1 MGNNNSKAVS
11 TIVILG
17 LEKAGKSLFMKKI
30 LELKKKEK
38 EITKLE
44 PTLGFNYITYDF
56 LNIVY
61 HIWELGGDNL
71 TRTYWSTF
79 YRSLAVNM
87 VVYIVNIFDEQNY
100 PLAIKE
106 FIKLV
111 NEEELKI
118 AKFTL
123 IFNIKIDDKN
133 KRITFS
139 EQDMN
144 EVKLKVEYFL
154 LQIQESP
161 LHDFD
166 NRVNH
171 FIFDITKLKD
181 GEYNSMRMLS
191 KCFMIEKE
199 FN

>member
-11 TIVILG
+11 TIILVG

-61 HIWELGGDNL
+61 HIWELGGDAL

-87 VVYIVNIFDEQNY
+87 VVYIVNIYDEQNY

-133 KRITFS
+133 KRLTFS

-166 NRVNH
+166 NRVNY
-171 FIFDITKLKD
+171 FVFDISKLKD
-181 GEYNSMRMLS
+181 GEFNSMKMLS
-191 KCFMIEKE
+191 KCFMIDKE
-199 FN
+199 FS